1 MNTLARVHSLC
12 RPRGTLVSHRLC
24 KILLRETVSS
34 AFWYRLQL
42 SISSVPVSTVLIHR
56 TGDSTRKQ
64 ANSRG
69 HNRLRSNEQTRLT
82 HASRELFLTRPPP
95 HLRSWGARDAHALH
109 RLGTFGRGAP
119 SADPGP
125 SPPAPPRARARPA
138 SYARRPFTS
147 PNHRGGRGRA
157 WSESPGRKPEQD
169 LPWTRAQAACAQ
181 GLTLAALLCYPT

>member
-1 MNTLARVHSLC
+1 MNVTVGPEQLFMNTLARAHALC

-24 KILLRETVSS
+24 KILLRETGSS

-56 TGDSTRKQ
+56 TGNSTRKQ

-69 HNRLRSNEQTRLT
+69 HSRLRSNEQTRLT

-109 RLGTFGRGAP
+109 RLGTFGGGAKRGPGALTSGSP
-119 SADPGP
+119 PGP
-125 SPPAPPRARARPA
+125 CAAGQLRSPSLNFPQSSR
-138 SYARRPFTS
+138 
-147 PNHRGGRGRA
+147 
-157 WSESPGRKPEQD
+157 W
-169 LPWTRAQAACAQ
+169 
-181 GLTLAALLCYPT
+181 